1 LPPILAAAYW
11 GQQLLMD
18 TRSNKTPANT
28 KPNWPLILGAIA
40 AGVLVLSLVGG
51 LVAMYV
57 ANFNL
62 LGWLE

>member
-1 LPPILAAAYW
+1 
-11 GQQLLMD
+11 MD
-18 TRSNKTPANT
+18 SESNKTPGNT
-28 KPNWPLILGAIA
+28 KPNWPLISGVIA

>member
-1 LPPILAAAYW
+1 METMP
-11 GQQLLMD
+11 
-18 TRSNKTPANT
+18 TKTQAT
-28 KPNWPLILGAIA
+28 SKPNWPLILGGIA
-40 AGVLVLSLVGG
+40 AGILVMTLVGG

>member
-1 LPPILAAAYW
+1 MQTMTDQSPDNP
-11 GQQLLMD
+11 
-18 TRSNKTPANT
+18 KT
-28 KPNWPLILGAIA
+28 NWPLILGAIA

>member
-1 LPPILAAAYW
+1 
-11 GQQLLMD
+11 MD
-18 TRSNKTPANT
+18 TQSNNTPAST
-28 KPNWPLILGAIA
+28 KPNWPLILGAVA